1 MLFDNLERFPPVP
14 VFATKLSWRNHVFR
28 STAYFASASHS
39 SKIVSAIGV
48 ILFQENCV
56 FSLLRVVLLAKPYC
70 NPSAIR
76 VKDPLFQR
84 WSLVVLFSC
93 RGRITTAHNPGHR
106 LPVRRSKALRIHLLF
121 FWPQKNATSGQSQ
134 FLSSFPPSLVGPTI
148 PRLDAASYR

>member
-1 MLFDNLERFPPVP
+1 MLFDNLKDFRTVS
-14 VFATKLSWRNHVFR
+14 VLATKPSIEKYFFR
-28 STAYFASASHS
+28 STDYFASASHS
-39 SKIVSAIGV
+39 SKMVSAIGV

-56 FSLLRVVLLAKPYC
+56 FSLLRVVLLAKLYC

-134 FLSSFPPSLVGPTI
+134 FLSSFPLSLIGPTI
-148 PRLDAASYR
+148 PRLDAANYR